1 MSIIIELGIGIGI
14 AIAVYKLQ
22 ARTSKLA
29 EELLSRISFMTSR
42 VDSLLEQRRVDE
54 QSKKAFE
61 CKRIIDHLVYIQKK
75 ELELKEYL
83 TDYISG
89 DTTSEQL
96 QYFIKQN
103 FMPIAKYRIREIE
116 DATRQ
121 LGDKLSD
128 NRLRLDFLSYIEAF
142 LNLSET
148 VMVDGK
154 KQNDD
159 DLESFIISINLQL
172 RRVQEFLTRFRKE
185 IEQNDDSASSLYP
198 YLLLIY
204 DPGFIAQDRQHSKMR
219 LEALMQFFSIH
230 IAIFKTVY

>member
-1 MSIIIELGIGIGI
+1 LAFDIPNWVSIIIEIGIGIAI

-61 CKRIIDHLVYIQKK
+61 CKRIIDHLEYIQKK

-103 FMPIAKYRIREIE
+103 FMPIAKYRIHEIE

-128 NRLRLDFLSYIEAF
+128 NKLRLEFLSYIEAF

-154 KQNDD
+154 RQNDD
-159 DLESFIISINLQL
+159 DLESFIISINLQV

-185 IEQNDDSASSLYP
+185 IEQNEDST
-198 YLLLIY
+198 
-204 DPGFIAQDRQHSKMR
+204 K
-219 LEALMQFFSIH
+219 
-230 IAIFKTVY
+230 

>member
-1 MSIIIELGIGIGI
+1 MLKNSILKEIILLDMSSFDIPNWVATIIELGIGIVI
-14 AIAVYKLQ
+14 AIVVYRLQ
-22 ARTSKLA
+22 TKTSKLA
-29 EELLSRISFMTSR
+29 EELLSKISFMTSR
-42 VDSLLEQRRVDE
+42 VDSVLEQRRADE

-61 CKRIIDHLVYIQKK
+61 CKRIIDHLEYIRKK

-83 TDYISG
+83 TEYISG

-128 NRLRLDFLSYIEAF
+128 NKLRLEFLSYIEAF

-148 VMVDGK
+148 VVVDGK
-154 KQNDD
+154 QQNED

-172 RRVQEFLTRFRKE
+172 RRVQEFLTRFRNEIKE
-185 IEQNDDSASSLYP
+185 NDNSA
-198 YLLLIY
+198 
-204 DPGFIAQDRQHSKMR
+204 K
-219 LEALMQFFSIH
+219 
-230 IAIFKTVY
+230 

>member
-1 MSIIIELGIGIGI
+1 
-14 AIAVYKLQ
+14 
-22 ARTSKLA
+22 
-29 EELLSRISFMTSR
+29 
-42 VDSLLEQRRVDE
+42 
-54 QSKKAFE
+54 
-61 CKRIIDHLVYIQKK
+61 
-75 ELELKEYL
+75 
-83 TDYISG
+83 
-89 DTTSEQL
+89 
-96 QYFIKQN
+96 
-103 FMPIAKYRIREIE
+103 MPIAKYRIREIE

-185 IEQNDDSASSLYP
+185 VEHNDDST
-198 YLLLIY
+198 
-204 DPGFIAQDRQHSKMR
+204 K
-219 LEALMQFFSIH
+219 
-230 IAIFKTVY
+230 

>member
-1 MSIIIELGIGIGI
+1 MAFDIPNWVSIIIELGIGIGI

-103 FMPIAKYRIREIE
+103 FMPIAKYRIHEIE

-128 NRLRLDFLSYIEAF
+128 NKLRLDFLSYIEAF

-185 IEQNDDSASSLYP
+185 IEHNDDST
-198 YLLLIY
+198 
-204 DPGFIAQDRQHSKMR
+204 K
-219 LEALMQFFSIH
+219 
-230 IAIFKTVY
+230 

>member
-1 MSIIIELGIGIGI
+1 MLKNSILKEIILLDMSSFDIPNWVATIIELGIGIVI
-14 AIAVYKLQ
+14 AIVVYRLQ
-22 ARTSKLA
+22 TKTSKLA
-29 EELLSRISFMTSR
+29 EELLSKISFMTSR
-42 VDSLLEQRRVDE
+42 VDSVLEQRRADE
-54 QSKKAFE
+54 QSKKDFE
-61 CKRIIDHLVYIQKK
+61 CKRIIDHLEYIRKK

-83 TDYISG
+83 TEYISG

-128 NRLRLDFLSYIEAF
+128 NKLRLEFLSYIEAF

-148 VMVDGK
+148 VVVDGK
-154 KQNDD
+154 QQNED

-172 RRVQEFLTRFRKE
+172 RRVQEFLTRFRNEIKE
-185 IEQNDDSASSLYP
+185 NDNSA
-198 YLLLIY
+198 
-204 DPGFIAQDRQHSKMR
+204 K
-219 LEALMQFFSIH
+219 
-230 IAIFKTVY
+230 

>member
-1 MSIIIELGIGIGI
+1 MAFDIPNWVSIIIELGIGIGI

-154 KQNDD
+154 QQNDD

-204 DPGFIAQDRQHSKMR
+204 DPSFIAQR
-219 LEALMQFFSIH
+219 
-230 IAIFKTVY
+230 

>member
-1 MSIIIELGIGIGI
+1 MAFDIPNWVSIIIEIGIGIAI

-22 ARTSKLA
+22 TRTSKLA

-61 CKRIIDHLVYIQKK
+61 CKRIIDHLEYIQKK

-103 FMPIAKYRIREIE
+103 FMPIAKYRIHEIE

-128 NRLRLDFLSYIEAF
+128 NKLRLEFLSYIEAF

-148 VMVDGK
+148 VMMDGK
-154 KQNDD
+154 RQNDD

-172 RRVQEFLTRFRKE
+172 RRVQEFLTRFHKE
-185 IEQNDDSASSLYP
+185 IEHNDDSA
-198 YLLLIY
+198 
-204 DPGFIAQDRQHSKMR
+204 K
-219 LEALMQFFSIH
+219 
-230 IAIFKTVY
+230 